1 MKDFDQRW
9 QHLAQEARR
18 ATEADLPALPFGFT
32 TRVLA
37 QARQTTGEVWV
48 EVLNGL
54 GLRAV
59 LATAVVFGLSAGYA
73 FSGWFESR
81 IEAPALDRAVTME
94 LSWP

>member
-1 MKDFDQRW
+1 MNDFDQRW
-9 QHLAQEARR
+9 QHLAQQARQGP
-18 ATEADLPALPFGFT
+18 EADLPALPYGFT

-37 QARQTTGEVWV
+37 HAREATGEAWEDVF
-48 EVLNGL
+48 NGL

-59 LATAVVFGLSAGYA
+59 LATAVVFSLSAGYA